1 MSADP
6 ITLRCASPWPL
17 RSDFHDLPLPLMR
30 SALALLV
37 KQGKAQVFKVPS
49 GDDGEEGEGVK
60 FA

>member
-1 MSADP
+1 MRAHP
-6 ITLRCASPWPL
+6 RPRPSPSL
-17 RSDFHDLPLPLMR
+17 RSAEFHDLHLPLLR
-30 SALALLV
+30 SALAVLV